1 MRKAKNGFALV
12 ELMVVVVI
20 IGVLTAVAVPQ
31 YMELQRRAADS
42 AARSDAKNFLI
53 MASANSRK

>member
-1 MRKAKNGFALV
+1 
-12 ELMVVVVI
+12 MVVVVI